1 MVIIMDRKSPTLTS
15 YLKVKD
21 FFKKNKYTSYPIT
34 GIRDILQVDFYSVGI
49 ILKQLVL
56 DKDITN
62 KKGRYQWK
70 SLN

>member
-1 MVIIMDRKSPTLTS
+1 MDRKSPTLTS

-21 FFKKNKYTSYPIT
+21 FFKHNKYTSYTIT
-34 GIRDILQVDFYSVGI
+34 GIRDTLQVDFYSVGI
-49 ILKQLVL
+49 ILKQLKL

-62 KKGRYQWK
+62 KKGRYQWT